1 MYQSQFFK
9 DLIKTV
15 YQMFNYEMK
24 LDFGVVALNNEIA
37 TFQAKKPSPNNTITL
52 TPGLLIIQ
60 TIPLP

>member
-1 MYQSQFFK
+1 
-9 DLIKTV
+9 
-15 YQMFNYEMK
+15 MFNYEMK

-52 TPGLLIIQ
+52 TRGLLIVQ